1 MQCPNCKH
9 ENNEGVSFCEKCG
22 AQLVEEKKRM
32 SLFERRQAKEKER
45 QYILSKAS
53 LQEGDLADVK
63 DLDMGEV
70 EVTAVSGKSKLIK
83 TTAVKFALSLLLVAL
98 CIILIFVIGKFKFN
112 DTLRVA
118 LIFAVFVLCSVGGAF
133 ATDNGYKLRMIKA
146 MCKSPFAVKKIGY
159 GKPPYMLIGDTFYQL
174 AIKSSCDVEGCGASM
189 HIEEY
194 NGEFIAVCD
203 ADRGHLRRL
212 DCSVLNKSNNGD
224 APKDTAQQSAEDG
237 NLNIRQSEVAVENT
251 DVIAEEKKVEQDAKT
266 GCGDAAADKS
276 SK

>member
-45 QYILSKAS
+45 QYVLSKAS
-53 LQEGDLADVK
+53 LQESDLVDVK

-70 EVTAVSGKSKLIK
+70 EVTAVSSKSKLIK

-118 LIFAVFVLCSVGGAF
+118 LIFVVFVLCSVGGAF

-212 DCSVLNKSNNGD
+212 DCSLLNKNNNGG
-224 APKDTAQQSAEDG
+224 AQKDTAQSAEDG
-237 NLNIRQSEVAVENT
+237 NSNIFQSEVAVESAD
-251 DVIAEEKKVEQDAKT
+251 DVAEEKKVEQDT
-266 GCGDAAADKS
+266 HTDCGETAEADNS